1 VNYPDTT
8 DHQVRR
14 AEEAHIPAF
23 LRQYGVAAQVGSS
36 FGTETNPDGLR
47 VITGHKL
54 VT

>member
-1 VNYPDTT
+1 MPEDLYY
-8 DHQVRR
+8 RR
-14 AEEAHIPAF
+14 DLATAHIPAL